1 MFQTGELLY
10 MFTPDLSIWFRVHRS
25 PDCCPISSVIKPL
38 KLEFYSEYFTIYIIV
53 SNMVHIELEI
63 MHKWMNSVQFSP
75 QGWQYDD
82 LKL

>member
-10 MFTPDLSIWFRVHRS
+10 MFAPDLSIRFRVHRS
-25 PDCCPISSVIKPL
+25 PDCYPTSSVIKPL

-53 SNMVHIELEI
+53 SNVVHVELEI

-75 QGWQYDD
+75 H
-82 LKL
+82 